1 MVKLLGVVIIV
12 AGFALRMNN
21 ITVILLAAVVTAIT
35 GGLGAE
41 GLLSTLGSAFV
52 ANRSICIFI
61 IVMLLTGTLERNGL
75 KHAAAHLISRI
86 KNSTPGLVIGA
97 YGVMRVILAAFNVGL
112 GGAAGF
118 VRPVVTPMA
127 VGAVEAAGKKPHD
140 EHVEAIKGMG
150 AGMENVAWFFGQGLF
165 VGGSGALLVQ
175 STLAQLGYEV
185 SLLDLARVEI
195 PVAIFAMAVTII
207 YYVRLD
213 GRLRRKC
220 YGEEKHGC

>member
-1 MVKLLGVVIIV
+1 MIKLLGVAIIIV
-12 AGFALRMNN
+12 GFALGLNN
-21 ITVILLAAVVTAIT
+21 ITVILLAALVTALA
-35 GGLGAE
+35 GGLGIG

-52 ANRSICIFI
+52 ANRSVCIFI

-75 KHAAAHLISRI
+75 KHAAAHIISRI
-86 KNSTPGLVIGA
+86 KNSTAGLVIAA
-97 YGVMRVILAAFNVGL
+97 YGIMRIILAAFNVGL

-127 VGAVEAAGKKPHD
+127 VGTVEAAGQEPHAD
-140 EHVEAIKGMG
+140 HVEAIKGMG
-150 AGMENVAWFFGQGLF
+150 AGMENIAWFFGQGLF

-195 PVAIFAMAVTII
+195 PVAIFAIAVTII
-207 YYVRLD
+207 YYLWLD
-213 GRLRRKC
+213 KKLRRSC
-220 YGEEKHGC
+220 YGEEKR

>member
-1 MVKLLGVVIIV
+1 MIKLLGVAIIIV
-12 AGFALRMNN
+12 GFALGLNN
-21 ITVILLAAVVTAIT
+21 ITVILLAALVTALV
-35 GGLGAE
+35 GGLGIG

-52 ANRSICIFI
+52 ANRSVCIFI

-75 KHAAAHLISRI
+75 KHAAAHIISRI
-86 KNSTPGLVIGA
+86 KNSTAGLVIAA
-97 YGVMRVILAAFNVGL
+97 YGVMRIILAAFNVGL

-127 VGAVEAAGKKPHD
+127 VGTVEAAGQEPHAD
-140 EHVEAIKGMG
+140 HVEAIKGMG
-150 AGMENVAWFFGQGLF
+150 AGMENIAWFFGQGLF

-195 PVAIFAMAVTII
+195 PVAIFAIAVTII
-207 YYVRLD
+207 YYLWLD
-213 GRLRRKC
+213 KKLRRSC
-220 YGEEKHGC
+220 YGEEKR

>member
-1 MVKLLGVVIIV
+1 MIKLLGVAIIIV
-12 AGFALRMNN
+12 GFALGLNN
-21 ITVILLAAVVTAIT
+21 ITVIMLAALVTALV
-35 GGLGAE
+35 GGLGIG

-52 ANRSICIFI
+52 ANRSVCIFI

-75 KHAAAHLISRI
+75 KHAAAHIISRI
-86 KNSTPGLVIGA
+86 KNSTAGLVIAA
-97 YGVMRVILAAFNVGL
+97 YGIMRIILAAFNVGL

-127 VGAVEAAGKKPHD
+127 VGTVEAAGQEPHAD
-140 EHVEAIKGMG
+140 HVEAIKGMG
-150 AGMENVAWFFGQGLF
+150 AGMENIAWFFGQGLF

-195 PVAIFAMAVTII
+195 PVAIFAIAVTII
-207 YYVRLD
+207 YYLWLD
-213 GRLRRKC
+213 KKLRRSC
-220 YGEEKHGC
+220 YGEEKR

>member
-1 MVKLLGVVIIV
+1 MLKLLGVVIIV
-12 AGFALRMNN
+12 VGFALGMNN
-21 ITVILLAAVVTAIT
+21 ITVILLAALVTAMT

-41 GLLSTLGSAFV
+41 GLLSTLGSAFI
-52 ANRSICIFI
+52 ANRSVCIFI

-75 KHAAAHLISRI
+75 KHAAAHIISRI
-86 KNSTPGLVIGA
+86 KNSTPGLVIAA

-127 VGAVEAAGKKPHD
+127 IGAIEAAGEEPHG

-165 VGGSGALLVQ
+165 IGGAGALLVQ

-185 SLLDLARVEI
+185 SLLELARVEI
-195 PVAIFAMAVTII
+195 PVAIFAMVVTIV
-207 YYVRLD
+207 YYMRLD
-213 GRLRRKC
+213 SRLRRQF
-220 YGEEKHGC
+220 YGKGKG

>member
-1 MVKLLGVVIIV
+1 MIKLLGVAIIV
-12 AGFALRMNN
+12 VGFALGLNN
-21 ITVILLAAVVTAIT
+21 ITVIMLAALVTALV
-35 GGLGAE
+35 GGLGIG

-52 ANRSICIFI
+52 ANRSVCIFI

-75 KHAAAHLISRI
+75 KHAAAHIISRI
-86 KNSTPGLVIGA
+86 KNSTAGLVIAA
-97 YGVMRVILAAFNVGL
+97 YGIMRIILAAFNVGL

-127 VGAVEAAGKKPHD
+127 VGTVEAAGQEPHAD
-140 EHVEAIKGMG
+140 HVEAIKGMG
-150 AGMENVAWFFGQGLF
+150 AGMENIAWFFGQGLF

-195 PVAIFAMAVTII
+195 PVAIFAIAVTII
-207 YYVRLD
+207 YYLWLD
-213 GRLRRKC
+213 KKLRRSC
-220 YGEEKHGC
+220 YGEEKR

>member
-1 MVKLLGVVIIV
+1 MIKLLGVAIIIV
-12 AGFALRMNN
+12 GFALGLNN
-21 ITVILLAAVVTAIT
+21 ITVILLAALVTALV
-35 GGLGAE
+35 GGLGIG

-52 ANRSICIFI
+52 ANRSVCIFI

-86 KNSTPGLVIGA
+86 KNSTAGLVIAA
-97 YGVMRVILAAFNVGL
+97 YGIMRIILAAFNVGL

-127 VGAVEAAGKKPHD
+127 VGTVEAAGQEPHAD
-140 EHVEAIKGMG
+140 HVEAIKGMG
-150 AGMENVAWFFGQGLF
+150 AGMENIAWFFGQGLF

-195 PVAIFAMAVTII
+195 PVAIFAIVVTII
-207 YYVRLD
+207 YYLWLD
-213 GRLRRKC
+213 KKLRRSC
-220 YGEEKHGC
+220 YGEEKR

>member
-1 MVKLLGVVIIV
+1 MIKLLGVAIIIV
-12 AGFALRMNN
+12 GFALGLNN
-21 ITVILLAAVVTAIT
+21 ITVILLAALVTALA
-35 GGLGAE
+35 GGLGIG

-52 ANRSICIFI
+52 ANRSVCIFI

-75 KHAAAHLISRI
+75 KHAAAHIISRI
-86 KNSTPGLVIGA
+86 KNSTAGLVIAA
-97 YGVMRVILAAFNVGL
+97 YGIMRIILAAFNVGL

-127 VGAVEAAGKKPHD
+127 VGTVEAAGQEPHAD
-140 EHVEAIKGMG
+140 HVEAIKGMG
-150 AGMENVAWFFGQGLF
+150 AGMENIAWFFGQGLF

-195 PVAIFAMAVTII
+195 PVAIFAIVVTII
-207 YYVRLD
+207 YYLWLD
-213 GRLRRKC
+213 KKLRRSC
-220 YGEEKHGC
+220 YGEEKR